1 MPLYGKGMLMT
12 FSETLAGDEED
23 FNEWYNREHIDERV
37 WMPGFH
43 RARRYMDAEG
53 TAEFKYFATYET
65 DKVEDLADPDYMEL
79 LKDQSDWSKK
89 VMATFTK
96 FDRVTAE
103 ISIDLSHG
111 FSGGCSIARFF
122 PKIEEMEQLR
132 KYLKA
137 DFLPQMIASSAIVG
151 AVLAENNLEVVNE
164 GRRAQGIDIPEG
176 ETPEWIIIL
185 EAQDS
190 MSSSELLASKC
201 ENGFPNFSVLGSD
214 INQSSYNLLF
224 GNNR

>member
-1 MPLYGKGMLMT
+1 MALYGKGLLMT
-12 FSETLAGDEED
+12 FSETLASDEED

-43 RARRYMDAEG
+43 RARRYVDAEG

-65 DKVEDLADPDYMEL
+65 NKVEELADPDYMEL

-111 FSGGCSIARFF
+111 FGGGCSIARFF
-122 PKIEEMEQLR
+122 PKTEEMEQLR
-132 KYLKA
+132 KYLKN
-137 DFLPQMIASSAIVG
+137 DLFPQMIASSAVVG
-151 AVLAENNLEVVNE
+151 AILAENNLEVVNE

-176 ETPEWIIIL
+176 ETPEWIIVL

-190 MSSSELLASKC
+190 ISSSKLLASVC
-201 ENGFPNFSVLGSD
+201 EHGFPDCSVSSSG
-214 INQSSYNLLF
+214 INRSSYNLLF